1 MKTAEYLGFRSHLI
15 ILVGAAFPPLFMI
28 VRNWRALKYSKKRL
42 FNAEK

>member
-15 ILVGAAFPPLFMI
+15 ILVGAASPPLFMI